1 MQEQKDFFNCKRIV
15 RAYQKRIEEMEQR
28 IEELL
33 EKTLMVDELKRQV
46 KVLEGHL
53 SDTEGKLEDAE
64 KQVRSLRGE
73 LHEATQ
79 SNASLEDH
87 IRRLQAHMDSLNDDL
102 DEKDKA
108 LRQLIRKLAD
118 EIHARKTAEDRTAG
132 LEVENRELAE
142 ANSHLERKAIKSE
155 NEAQA
160 WRENYEA
167 ANLEVLTLGGKMQNL
182 VDNIQVYMDSAA
194 EQLEELEK
202 RYENIEEM
210 DPLPGQGPDLVNIG
224 RYQEILRI
232 GQNIIDRLS

>member
-1 MQEQKDFFNCKRIV
+1 
-15 RAYQKRIEEMEQR
+15 MEQR

-33 EKTLMVDELKRQV
+33 EKTLLVDGLNRQV
-46 KVLEGHL
+46 KVLKGHL

-87 IRRLQAHMDSLNDDL
+87 IKRLQAHLDSLNDDL

-108 LRQLIRKLAD
+108 MRQLIRKLAD

-132 LEVENRELAE
+132 LEVENRELSE
-142 ANSHLERKAIKSE
+142 ANSHLERREVKLE
-155 NEAQA
+155 GEAQA
-160 WRENYEA
+160 WRENYED
-167 ANLEVLTLGGKMQNL
+167 ANLSVVALAGKMQKL
-182 VDNIQVYMDSAA
+182 IDNIQVYMYSAA

-224 RYQEILRI
+224 RYQEIVRI
-232 GQNIIDRLS
+232 GQNIIDQLS